1 MVMLTYKKLPKG
13 TPRWV
18 TTAIFWLGG
27 ALGIAISIQSLLALY
42 GLSGFL
48 ITLYY
53 PNSTFTISPH
63 EASYLGYVGAS
74 AGLSALTLS
83 FLAVRMNQLS
93 KRAIGLSQIMWIP
106 LSLTSLLVFWG
117 HRMIGFRYGVPAVWV
132 FGMFISV
139 VFGAIL
145 PWLLLRDPA
154 VAKAHK
160 NH

>member
-1 MVMLTYKKLPKG
+1 MLTYKKLPKG

-27 ALGIAISIQSLLALY
+27 ALGIAISAQALLALY

-48 ITLYY
+48 TTLYY
-53 PNSTFTISPH
+53 PNSAFAITTH
-63 EASYLGYVGAS
+63 EAVYLGVVGAS
-74 AGLSALTLS
+74 AGLSALMLS

-106 LSLTSLLVFWG
+106 LSLTTLLVFWG
-117 HRMIGFRYGVPAVWV
+117 HRMIGFHYGVPGVWV
-132 FGMFISV
+132 MTMFFSII
-139 VFGAIL
+139 FGAIL

-154 VAKAHK
+154 VAKVHSK
-160 NH
+160 